1 MTTIRERFQIDQPLV
16 QAPMAGVQ
24 LAALAAAVSEAGA
37 LGSIPCALLT
47 VHAMVTAL
55 EA

>member
-1 MTTIRERFQIDQPLV
+1 MPTIRNLFRIDHPLV

-37 LGSIPCALLT
+37 HPDAGGQRLLDP
-47 VHAMVTAL
+47 AERA
-55 EA
+55 EQ